1 MKQKRKKMAESKS
14 SFWSVLENN
23 QKAAYIYFG
32 GVAASIIIH
41 TTFRGIEHWQKA
53 VTQKK
58 RGIEPDT
65 NTTSG
70 IKRGFVQGL
79 VRGWLWPLHVFTGVS
94 STVIKMFEFDTKT
107 E

>member
-1 MKQKRKKMAESKS
+1 MTESKS

-53 VTQKK
+53 VNQKN
-58 RGIEPDT
+58 RGIEPAT
-65 NTTSG
+65 TTTSG

-79 VRGWLWPLHVFTGVS
+79 VRGWLWPIHVFTGVS
-94 STVIKMFEFDTKT
+94 STVIKMLDFDTKT